1 MMTTATKVMAMMVV
15 VGLALVMQV
24 LLIVDVDEADSR
36 WR

>member
-1 MMTTATKVMAMMVV
+1 MTTATKVMAMMVV